1 MKKRLLDD
9 YENKLRTADEAV
21 KLVKSGDLVYYSHV
35 AMFPIILDEA
45 LARRAGDLRD
55 VRVE

>member
-45 LARRAGDLRD
+45 LA
-55 VRVE
+55 VEGWRLTGRSCE